1 MELLTVLAL
10 AATLNVPARASANV
24 SLAAQGRIV
33 VAVWSAATSAG
44 QADVFAAVS
53 KDAGWSFGAPVRV
66 NSTEFDARING
77 EQPPHVVLRPARG
90 APPEIVV
97 VWTST
102 AGAGATLLTSRST
115 DGGRTFS
122 RSAAVPG
129 SDATGSRG
137 WESAAGGPGGVR
149 ALWLDHRGMAPSPGT
164 PAGRTFTVP
173 APRPTALPWRNGRL
187 CIRRSSA
194 VPDSVREIAKGVCFC
209 CKTAIAAA
217 PNGAIFAAWR
227 NVFPGGIRD
236 IAATVSRDGGL
247 TFAAPVKVSDDGWVL
262 NGCPDDG
269 PAMAVDA
276 ASRLHIVW
284 PTLVTD
290 DKGAQSLALF
300 YATSP
305 MDGHSRPGRGSPPRA
320 FRIIRRLP
328 SMRTARRPS
337 PGTKPGRGPRQVV
350 FARLGGGAAA
360 PITRLGVTGAGA
372 YPVLVGTDDA
382 VVAAWTA
389 GSGADSTVHVERIP
403 IR

>member
-1 MELLTVLAL
+1 MGLLTVLAL
-10 AATLNVPARASANV
+10 AATLNVPDRASANV

-53 KDAGWSFGAPVRV
+53 HDAGSSFGTPVRV

-77 EQPPHVVLRPARG
+77 EQPPHVVLTPARG

-102 AGAGATLLTSRST
+102 GSAGATLLTSRST

-129 SDATGSRG
+129 SDAAGSRG
-137 WESAAGGPGGVR
+137 WESAAGGPDGIR
-149 ALWLDHRGMAPSPGT
+149 ALWLDHRAMAPPPGT
-164 PAGRTFTVP
+164 PAGQHTHGTGAATDGF
-173 APRPTALPWRNGRL
+173 AMAQ
-187 CIRRSSA
+187 RSS
-194 VPDSVREIAKGVCFC
+194 VYSSVIGRPDSAREVAKGVCFC

-217 PNGAIFAAWR
+217 PNGAIYAAWR

-236 IAATVSRDGGL
+236 IAATVSRDGGR
-247 TFAAPVKVSDDGWVL
+247 TFATPVKVSDDGWVL

-300 YATSP
+300 YAAST
-305 MDGHSRPGRGSPPRA
+305 DGRTFTPRQRIPTEGVPHHPQIAVDGRGA
-320 FRIIRRLP
+320 ATIAWDE
-328 SMRTARRPS
+328 T
-337 PGTKPGRGPRQVV
+337 GRGPRQVV
-350 FARLGGGAAA
+350 VARLGGGAAA
-360 PITRLGVTGAGA
+360 RITRLGVTGAGA
-372 YPVLVGTDDA
+372 YPILVATDDA

-389 GSGADSTVHVERIP
+389 GSGAASAVHVERIR